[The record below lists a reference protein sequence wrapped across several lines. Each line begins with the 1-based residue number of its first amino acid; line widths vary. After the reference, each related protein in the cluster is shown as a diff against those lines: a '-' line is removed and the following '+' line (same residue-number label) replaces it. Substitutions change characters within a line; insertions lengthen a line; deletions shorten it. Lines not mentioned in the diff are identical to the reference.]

1 MRFNSFFLCISSCAA
16 FLLLRQKPLS
26 QPGLPPLGRPQLW
39 AVSRH
44 AVASLLTS
52 LAWFYGLTL
61 CGPLRTVL
69 ATEHSP
75 AAVLAGIAAL
85 FCGGGGGAQA
95 KSRGAVL
102 YILGTLA
109 LLLVDHDDNSPHHQV
124 GQYSRNF
131 KHFED
136 EPLVLVKIG
145 GP

>member
-85 FCGGGGGAQA
+85 FGGGGAQA

-124 GQYSRNF
+124 GQDSRNF
-131 KHFED
+131 KHSED
-136 EPLVLVKIG
+136 EPLVLVRVGKG
-145 GP
+145 